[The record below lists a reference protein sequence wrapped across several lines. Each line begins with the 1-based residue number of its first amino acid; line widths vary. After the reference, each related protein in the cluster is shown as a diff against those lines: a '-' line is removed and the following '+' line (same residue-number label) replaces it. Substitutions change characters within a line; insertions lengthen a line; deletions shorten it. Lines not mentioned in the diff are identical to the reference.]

1 MLRALHDISSK
12 LPSGW
17 RDAIDRATSK
27 KKWAFGGPMN
37 RVEDDLSSNQSSVPA
52 ASRREQVS
60 SPCTV
65 RAFIL
70 SSKTD
75 LKSQNQNDGSDS
87 YSISDY
93 GDEALVAT
101 TTYARS
107 WAQSPRT
114 SRKRTLPL
122 VSILFGFDSYTIDDL
137 V

>member
-1 MLRALHDISSK
+1 MLQALHDISSK

-27 KKWAFGGPMN
+27 EKWAFGGPMN
-37 RVEDDLSSNQSSVPA
+37 RVEYDLSGSQTSVPA

-60 SPCTV
+60 SPWMV
-65 RAFIL
+65 RTFIL
-70 SSKTD
+70 SSKMA
-75 LKSQNQNDGSDS
+75 LKPQNQNDRSDS
-87 YSISDY
+87 YSVSDY

-122 VSILFGFDSYTIDDL
+122 VSILSGFDSYTIDDL

>member
-1 MLRALHDISSK
+1 
-12 LPSGW
+12 
-17 RDAIDRATSK
+17 
-27 KKWAFGGPMN
+27 MN
-37 RVEDDLSSNQSSVPA
+37 RVEYDLSGSQTSVPA

-60 SPCTV
+60 SPWMV
-65 RAFIL
+65 RTFIL
-70 SSKTD
+70 SSKMA
-75 LKSQNQNDGSDS
+75 LKPQNQNDRSDS
-87 YSISDY
+87 YSVSDY

-122 VSILFGFDSYTIDDL
+122 VSILSGFDSYTIDDL